1 MKAEPNS
8 QPTRPSRRW
17 KRTLKAANW
26 AWIYFQD
33 KGEWPAI
40 KQIAGQTE
48 VSAGTACNALK
59 AARRQL
65 FNSEK
70 RVR

>member
-1 MKAEPNS
+1 MDTEQTPQAS
-8 QPTRPSRRW
+8 RPPRRW
-17 KRTLKAANW
+17 KRTLKAAEW
-26 AWIYFQD
+26 AWGYYQD

-59 AARRQL
+59 AAK
-65 FNSEK
+65 K
-70 RVR
+70 RTFQ